1 MQSELEAL
9 EGPVN
14 RLLSDLEGLVD
25 IEESVNQDRLKDL
38 LQLSKKLSKFEHDVS
53 SVRDA
58 LDELL
63 EYGRMN
69 AIYYCNERY
78 MHDN

>member
-25 IEESVNQDRLKDL
+25 IEESVNQERLKDL
-38 LQLSKKLSKFEHDVS
+38 LRLSKKLSKFEHDVS

-63 EYGRMN
+63 EFGK
-69 AIYYCNERY
+69 IYKYRV
-78 MHDN
+78 HPKVAQ